1 MHGNRF
7 ERKVFVSFQSDLDSD
22 CDYSELY
29 LVSQFAQFSVF
40 EGRLSQYAQLSV
52 LKGRFVLLFVI
63 WLLLA
68 IFNVVLCVLQ
78 FFGRCE
84 LLI

>member
-1 MHGNRF
+1 MHGKRF

-29 LVSQFAQFSVF
+29 LVSQFAQLSVL

-52 LKGRFVLLFVI
+52 LEGRFVLLFVI
-63 WLLLA
+63 CYYSQ
-68 IFNVVLCVLQ
+68 FSMLCYV
-78 FFGRCE
+78 FCNFSDDVSY
-84 LLI
+84 